1 MTDSNRNKAIRIVA
15 ATWLGIASFCCLS
28 LPLAYSCASCG
39 SGGEDPLI
47 LYPNESDKILV
58 GAART
63 AGLRN
68 IDKNGSEATAGG
80 PTERH
85 AFTLAYG
92 HSFSMR
98 SFATLTLPMLRN
110 AREGTAKTAMGDPSF
125 ATRYTLHM
133 ASLTNPWVPQV
144 QILAGFKPGLARSI
158 QETQDPKGLL
168 DVFGTGFSEMR
179 AGLDFWLAQFDQK
192 VGMAQTFSLPL
203 PSKFDGTTYTPGIS
217 SRSTFTLGYQWMH
230 DAKILVGI
238 NREHRGEL
246 RAAGAAIPN
255 SDQLNY
261 SLFTTQDWLPDENSM
276 IRLTLS
282 QQAAFGKNKNT
293 ARSSTITV
301 VYQRS
306 IIRS

>member
-144 QILAGFKPGLARSI
+144 QILAGFKPGLA
-158 QETQDPKGLL
+158 
-168 DVFGTGFSEMR
+168 
-179 AGLDFWLAQFDQK
+179 
-192 VGMAQTFSLPL
+192 SLRCAPV
-203 PSKFDGTTYTPGIS
+203 
-217 SRSTFTLGYQWMH
+217 STFGWRSLIRRWAWLKPSVCRCRASLMAPHILLASFPAQLLRLGTSGCMT
-230 DAKILVGI
+230 
-238 NREHRGEL
+238 RR
-246 RAAGAAIPN
+246 
-255 SDQLNY
+255 
-261 SLFTTQDWLPDENSM
+261 F
-276 IRLTLS
+276 
-282 QQAAFGKNKNT
+282 
-293 ARSSTITV
+293 
-301 VYQRS
+301 
-306 IIRS
+306 